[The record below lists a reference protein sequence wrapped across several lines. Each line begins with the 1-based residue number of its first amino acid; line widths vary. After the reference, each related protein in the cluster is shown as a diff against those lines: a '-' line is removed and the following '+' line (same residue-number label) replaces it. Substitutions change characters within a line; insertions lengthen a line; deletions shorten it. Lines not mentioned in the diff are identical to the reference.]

1 MKLFILSIVMFSFVL
16 HAADPIKV
24 KGHYFSGEKKKETF
38 KKGNE
43 ISKFERKKSQLPER
57 DLREAAFE
65 KAGLSNE
72 VSKMDEIDRDLL
84 FYKAKNNTVDELKK
98 EYPSIDI
105 EKLKKLKQL

>member
-1 MKLFILSIVMFSFVL
+1 MER
-16 HAADPIKV
+16 
-24 KGHYFSGEKKKETF
+24 YFSGEKKKETF

-98 EYPSIDI
+98 EGIKARMVDS
-105 EKLKKLKQL
+105 